1 MIKSILICLL
11 IIFSAYHN
19 SHSDSRNNDFFK
31 DIEQLKKENIELKAK
46 IAEVQNYNLGKFD
59 GINLASNLIIVLIAT
74 LFAVNIYSS
83 FHKSKQIAMEVSSTI
98 ASSKTDEVLKTYK
111 EDLEQLKVLQR
122 TSTELK
128 NQILGTQASIDLQLT
143 ILRSLMNDLNQE
155 EDAIIQ

>member
-1 MIKSILICLL
+1 MKSILICLL
-11 IIFSAYHN
+11 FVLSAYLH
-19 SHSDSRNNDFFK
+19 SYSDSRNNEFFK

-83 FHKSKQIAMEVSSTI
+83 FHKSKQIATEISSSI

-111 EDLEQLKVLQR
+111 ADLEQSKVLQN
-122 TSTELK
+122 K
-128 NQILGTQASIDLQLT
+128 SIEACVCN
-143 ILRSLMNDLNQE
+143 I
-155 EDAIIQ
+155 

>member
-1 MIKSILICLL
+1 MKSIFICLL
-11 IIFSAYHN
+11 FVFSAHFY
-19 SHSDSRNNDFFK
+19 SYSDSRNNEFFK

-83 FHKSKQIAMEVSSTI
+83 FHKSKQIATEISSSI

-111 EDLEQLKVLQR
+111 ADLEQSKVLQN

-128 NQILGTQASIDLQLT
+128 NQILQTQASIDLQLT

-155 EDAIIQ
+155 EDATIQ